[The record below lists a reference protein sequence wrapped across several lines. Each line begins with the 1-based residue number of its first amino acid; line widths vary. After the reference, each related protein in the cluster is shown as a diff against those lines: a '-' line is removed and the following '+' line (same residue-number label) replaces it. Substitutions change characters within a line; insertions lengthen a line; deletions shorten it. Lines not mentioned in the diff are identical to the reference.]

1 MVIINNDNNKNKEVM
16 IHHFIPVC
24 YIKLCVLV
32 FPTGLKLSL
41 EPAGQFC

>member
-1 MVIINNDNNKNKEVM
+1 M
-16 IHHFIPVC
+16 IHQFIPVC
-24 YIKLCVLV
+24 YIKLCILF